1 MQQSAA
7 KHSGPGAH
15 RRVRIALHAMLV
27 LAIVLLLGNSLKSE
41 KIGRLGM
48 TDLEIMSIAAEQ
60 SLLTERIAM
69 TSAVVTL
76 ERGADAQRIVT
87 LSDTVARAQGEAQRM
102 DQLLREQGLLGMDAH
117 AGFRDAYSA
126 WLAVRGRVW
135 LQTQLVVWHANL
147 RDGLGLELARQGVE
161 QEMGAVRLATDTLLD
176 QARMAAQSRSRSA
189 LDQAHE
195 WTLITLLVLLTVT
208 LAVTEMA
215 ARSLKRQHL
224 ALAQKIAEAER
235 LALVAEHTSNGVA
248 IADAAGQV
256 QWVNHAFVA
265 MHGYTLDEIRGRT
278 VVETL
283 GGEQSNA
290 DSGRRFTTDPASGLS
305 AGNEILMA
313 GKDGVARWFEADVQ
327 PFYDAVGKV
336 AGWIS
341 VHTDITDQVSQRQ
354 KMAILLDALPA
365 GVVVQSLTGA
375 IVDVNMVA
383 SEILGLSRESLVSG
397 GLRNVG
403 WHMVNPDLTP
413 TEATDAPPLRTLQTG
428 KGLRGEVVGLAVTGG
443 NMRWLTVNTELLR
456 DAQGQPA
463 GVVSCF
469 VDITDSRSQQ
479 QLLTLAM
486 DGAALGSWEFDLAT
500 GAMHCSDRM
509 FGIMGYEG
517 RREILTPRVWKTRIH
532 PDDLSAWTDA
542 VKTHLDNQELS
553 PRMELRLKHQDGRW
567 VWTLFSGTVVMR
579 NTDGQASRMAGV
591 CMDIDAQ
598 KHLESQ
604 LRDSA
609 RTDELTLMPNRAV
622 VMERVRGMIER
633 AKVSPGYN
641 FGVLFMDFDR
651 FKQVNDTLGHGAGDE
666 LLRQIAKRLENSL
679 RPGDAFTQSGD
690 FDPMAARMG
699 GDEFV
704 VVLDDIRGDLDAEV
718 VAGRLVDV
726 LAQPY
731 VIGENTVNSSVSI
744 GIVTSLHAVG
754 DMETVLRDADIAMYE
769 AKRAGRGRYVMFEP
783 SMHKRARDNV
793 ALENDLRQALDNGE
807 IFVVY
812 QPLVDLGSGAL
823 TGMEALVRWQHPQRG
838 MVSPV
843 EFIPVAEAG
852 GLIGS
857 LGLFVLRTACAE
869 FMKMQ
874 QALGPGMPPGVA
886 VNLSRAQL
894 RQAGLATVVL
904 EAMREFGVA
913 PSQLT
918 LEVTESLA
926 AQDHLVQTTLHEIRA
941 LGVALALDDFGTGY
955 SSLSCLHELP
965 VDTVKIDRSF
975 VSQAQTSDYHRV
987 LIEATIRMAQ
997 ALGLGTVAEGI
1008 ETQEQAALMK
1018 LLGCAK
1024 GQGYLYSKPLE
1035 REALVQ
1041 WIRARNTPL

>member
-1 MQQSAA
+1 MQQGAA
-7 KHSGPGAH
+7 IPTGSGAH

-27 LAIVLLLGNSLKSE
+27 MAIGLLLGNALKSE

-76 ERGADAQRIVT
+76 ERGADAPRIVS

-102 DQLLREQGLLGMDAH
+102 DQLLREQGLLGLDAH
-117 AGFRDAYSA
+117 AGFRDAYNA

-147 RDGLGLELARQGVE
+147 RDGPGLELARQGVE
-161 QEMGAVRLATDTLLD
+161 QEMGAVRLATDALLD
-176 QARMAAQSRSRSA
+176 QARMAAQWRSRGA
-189 LDQAHE
+189 LDQAHQ
-195 WTLITLLVLLTVT
+195 WTLITLLILLVVM

-224 ALAQKIAEAER
+224 ALAQKVAEAER

-248 IADAAGQV
+248 IADATWHV
-256 QWVNHAFVA
+256 QWVNRAFVA
-265 MHGYTLDEIRGRT
+265 MHGYTIDEIRGRT
-278 VVETL
+278 VAEVLET
-283 GGEQSNA
+283 
-290 DSGRRFTTDPASGLS
+290 DSAETDSRQRFTTDLASGHS
-305 AGNEILMA
+305 PGNEIMMS

-327 PFYDAVGKV
+327 PFHDAAGQV
-336 AGWIS
+336 AGWIT

-354 KMAILLDALPA
+354 KMATLLDALPA
-365 GVVVQSLTGA
+365 GVVVQSVTGA
-375 IVDVNMVA
+375 IVDVNMAA
-383 SEILGLSRESLVSG
+383 SETLGLSRESLVCGATPS
-397 GLRNVG
+397 VG
-403 WHMVNPDLTP
+403 WLVLHKDLTP
-413 TEATDAPPLRTLQTG
+413 VAAADSPPSRTLRTGQG
-428 KGLRGEVVGLAVTGG
+428 VRGEVMGLEVTDGD
-443 NMRWLTVNTELLR
+443 MRWLTVNTELLR
-456 DAQGQPA
+456 DAQGQPS

-479 QLLTLAM
+479 QMLTLAM

-500 GAMHCSDRM
+500 GAMRCSDRM
-509 FGIMGYEG
+509 FSIMGYQE
-517 RREILTPRVWKTRIH
+517 RRETLTPKVWKTLVH
-532 PDDLSAWTDA
+532 PDDLNAWTDA
-542 VKTHLDNQELS
+542 IKAHLGNQALS
-553 PRMELRLKHQDGRW
+553 PRMELRLRHQDGRW
-567 VWTLFSGTVVMR
+567 VWALFSGTVVMR
-579 NTDGQASRMAGV
+579 HADGQASRMAGV

-598 KHLESQ
+598 KYLESQ

-609 RTDELTLMPNRAV
+609 RTDELTLMPNRTV

-633 AKVSPGYN
+633 SRASPGYN

-666 LLRQIAKRLENSL
+666 LLRQIAKRLESSL

-731 VIGENTVNSSVSI
+731 VIGTTTVNSSVSI
-744 GIVTSLHAVG
+744 GIVTSLHAGG
-754 DMETVLRDADIAMYE
+754 DVETVLRDADIAMYE

-793 ALENDLRQALDNGE
+793 ALENDLRHALDNGE
-807 IFVVY
+807 IFLVY
-812 QPLVDLGSGAL
+812 QPLVNLSSGAL
-823 TGMEALVRWQHPQRG
+823 AGMEALVRWRHPQRG
-838 MVSPV
+838 LVSPV
-843 EFIPVAEAG
+843 EFIPVAEAA
-852 GLIGS
+852 GLIGH

-869 FMKMQ
+869 FMAMQ
-874 QALGPGMPPGVA
+874 QLLGPGMPPGVA

-894 RQAGLATVVL
+894 RQAGLAAIVL
-904 EAMREFGVA
+904 DVLREFGVA
-913 PSQLT
+913 PSQLI

-926 AQDHLVQTTLHEIRA
+926 AQDHVVQTTLHEIRA
-941 LGVALALDDFGTGY
+941 LGIALALDDFGTGY

-1008 ETQEQAALMK
+1008 ETQEQATLMT
-1018 LLGCAK
+1018 LLGCVK

-1035 REALVQ
+1035 RNALVQ
-1041 WIRARNTPL
+1041 WISARNDPG